1 MFGKI
6 FQNTEKVGISTIL
19 FMKKGVKF
27 DVYSMFGKNFKPSK
41 MWLFWRFFNVF
52 QFCPNDCFEGYFD
65 MCGKIFN
72 TGKVVK
78 FDVFSMFGKIF
89 KTLKKWEFLRFYLW
103 KKWLNLSFFQCL
115 GKFSDLQKCHYF
127 GVFSMFFNFAQM
139 VWYGID
145 TYIPRHIKIPEK
157 TTRNI

>member
-103 KKWLNLSFFQCL
+103 KKVV
-115 GKFSDLQKCHYF
+115 KFD
-127 GVFSMFFNFAQM
+127 VFSMFGKIFRPSKMWLFWRFFYVFQFCPNGM
-139 VWYGID
+139 VWY
-145 TYIPRHIKIPEK
+145 RHLH
-157 TTRNI
+157 TAAY